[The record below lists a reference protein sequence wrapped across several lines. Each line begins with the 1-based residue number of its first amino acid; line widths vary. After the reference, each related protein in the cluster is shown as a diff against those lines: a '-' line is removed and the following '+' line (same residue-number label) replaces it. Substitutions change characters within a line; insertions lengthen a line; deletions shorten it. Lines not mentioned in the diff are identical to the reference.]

1 MADEENFDTNPRDF
15 ALERVEE
22 GFPTKRGMLLAC
34 LKYMSNDDV
43 REMLDCN
50 ELSPRFIEGEE

>member
-1 MADEENFDTNPRDF
+1 MPDEQTFETNPRDF

-43 REMLDCN
+43 RDMLDCN
-50 ELSPRFIEGEE
+50 EWSPRFD